1 MSRRGLRAGHVTEW
15 TPQEPRRPF
24 HLRVNLPDQGPAD
37 QTPTSWA
44 RPPTSSRPMGAARY
58 RQAKETKRGGMDGR
72 ESERAIVPMKPGD
85 LIAGTRRREGLA
97 ESWIRCEE
105 R

>member
-1 MSRRGLRAGHVTEW
+1 
-15 TPQEPRRPF
+15 
-24 HLRVNLPDQGPAD
+24 
-37 QTPTSWA
+37 
-44 RPPTSSRPMGAARY
+44 MGAARY

-72 ESERAIVPMKPGD
+72 ESERVVVPTTSGN

-97 ESWIRCEE
+97 ESWICCEE